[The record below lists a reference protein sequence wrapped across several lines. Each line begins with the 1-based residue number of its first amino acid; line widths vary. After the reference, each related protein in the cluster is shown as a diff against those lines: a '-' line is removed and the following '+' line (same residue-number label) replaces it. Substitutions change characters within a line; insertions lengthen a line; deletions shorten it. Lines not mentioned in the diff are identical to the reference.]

1 MAERKLEELNLIDDF
16 LFNAVMAYPD
26 FGEEFGRKLL
36 KLLFNK
42 EMKYV
47 RVTSQRY
54 FASVDKDLKGARVD
68 LLLEVDDIAELKPEL
83 EATLYDVE
91 PDQNSGSNK
100 VKILPKRVRYYHAI
114 IDDRSLKSGEEPK
127 NLKNVIVIFICS
139 YDPFGRDRIWYT
151 VQNQCIEDPDVP
163 YDDGAKTIYLYTR
176 GTKGRVS
183 EEVRQFLRYMENST
197 SENAV
202 NDTLRDFHHMV
213 ETVKKDRE
221 VSVKYM
227 KQFERDNMMRAEG
240 REEGIKKE
248 RKNTEKEH
256 ARAERECARA
266 NALEAELKRL
276 KSKML

>member
-1 MAERKLEELNLIDDF
+1 M
-16 LFNAVMAYPD
+16 
-26 FGEEFGRKLL
+26 
-36 KLLFNK
+36 
-42 EMKYV
+42 
-47 RVTSQRY
+47 RV
-54 FASVDKDLKGARVD
+54 
-68 LLLEVDDIAELKPEL
+68 
-83 EATLYDVE
+83 
-91 PDQNSGSNK
+91 
-100 VKILPKRVRYYHAI
+100 LPKRVRYYHAI

-151 VQNQCIEDPDVP
+151 VQNRCIEEPDVP
-163 YDDGAKTIYLYTR
+163 YDDGAKTIFLYTR
-176 GTKGRVS
+176 GTKGQVS
-183 EEVRQFLRYMENST
+183 EEVRQFLRYMEKST

-240 REEGIKKE
+240 REEE
-248 RKNTEKEH
+248 RKNTEREH
-256 ARAERECARA
+256 ARAERECARADKERTRA

>member
-1 MAERKLEELNLIDDF
+1 MAERKLE
-16 LFNAVMAYPD
+16 
-26 FGEEFGRKLL
+26 
-36 KLLFNK
+36 
-42 EMKYV
+42 
-47 RVTSQRY
+47 
-54 FASVDKDLKGARVD
+54 
-68 LLLEVDDIAELKPEL
+68 
-83 EATLYDVE
+83 ATLYDAE
-91 PDQNSGSNK
+91 
-100 VKILPKRVRYYHAI
+100 
-114 IDDRSLKSGEEPK
+114 
-127 NLKNVIVIFICS
+127 
-139 YDPFGRDRIWYT
+139 
-151 VQNQCIEDPDVP
+151 PDVP
-163 YDDGAKTIYLYTR
+163 YDDGAKTIFLYTR
-176 GTKGRVS
+176 GTKGQVS

-240 REEGIKKE
+240 REEE
-248 RKNTEKEH
+248 RKNTEREH

>member
-1 MAERKLEELNLIDDF
+1 MAERKLE
-16 LFNAVMAYPD
+16 
-26 FGEEFGRKLL
+26 
-36 KLLFNK
+36 
-42 EMKYV
+42 
-47 RVTSQRY
+47 
-54 FASVDKDLKGARVD
+54 
-68 LLLEVDDIAELKPEL
+68 
-83 EATLYDVE
+83 ATLYDAE
-91 PDQNSGSNK
+91 
-100 VKILPKRVRYYHAI
+100 
-114 IDDRSLKSGEEPK
+114 
-127 NLKNVIVIFICS
+127 
-139 YDPFGRDRIWYT
+139 
-151 VQNQCIEDPDVP
+151 PDVP
-163 YDDGAKTIYLYTR
+163 YDDGAKTIFLYTR

-183 EEVRQFLRYMENST
+183 EEVRQFLRYMEEST

-240 REEGIKKE
+240 REEE
-248 RKNTEKEH
+248 RKNTEREH

>member
-1 MAERKLEELNLIDDF
+1 MAGRAADQARLLCHQKKGVMPMAERKLE
-16 LFNAVMAYPD
+16 
-26 FGEEFGRKLL
+26 
-36 KLLFNK
+36 
-42 EMKYV
+42 
-47 RVTSQRY
+47 
-54 FASVDKDLKGARVD
+54 
-68 LLLEVDDIAELKPEL
+68 
-83 EATLYDVE
+83 ATLYDAE
-91 PDQNSGSNK
+91 
-100 VKILPKRVRYYHAI
+100 
-114 IDDRSLKSGEEPK
+114 
-127 NLKNVIVIFICS
+127 
-139 YDPFGRDRIWYT
+139 
-151 VQNQCIEDPDVP
+151 PDVP
-163 YDDGAKTIYLYTR
+163 YDDGAKTIFLYTR
-176 GTKGRVS
+176 GTKGQVS
-183 EEVRQFLRYMENST
+183 EEVRQFLRYMEKST

-240 REEGIKKE
+240 REEGIKEE

>member
-1 MAERKLEELNLIDDF
+1 M
-16 LFNAVMAYPD
+16 
-26 FGEEFGRKLL
+26 
-36 KLLFNK
+36 
-42 EMKYV
+42 
-47 RVTSQRY
+47 
-54 FASVDKDLKGARVD
+54 D

-100 VKILPKRVRYYHAI
+100 VKVLPKRVRYYHAI

-151 VQNQCIEDPDVP
+151 VQNRCIEEPDVP
-163 YDDGAKTIYLYTR
+163 YDDGAKTIFLYTR
-176 GTKGRVS
+176 GTKG
-183 EEVRQFLRYMENST
+183 Q
-197 SENAV
+197 
-202 NDTLRDFHHMV
+202 
-213 ETVKKDRE
+213 

-240 REEGIKKE
+240 REEE
-248 RKNTEKEH
+248 RKNTEREH